1 MLDNI
6 TNYTHTP
13 IKIIKSFYL
22 LIISILK
29 TLSSN
34 YVPLLVVACAI
45 FYLFTFLSKRKL
57 ILPCNDCENGSW
69 WYKCKPNT
77 GFGTATCSEYIYIT
91 NISDD
96 LYKLIIGG
104 PDKLLKAILML
115 VTHST
120 NVLKKSV
127 QFFDETTKILSLL
140 VPHWLLFKYIIN
152 PVTKALFSGFDKVR
166 YELDKFS
173 CAFTIPIV
181 NEKLDLCKA
190 IVTGIKFLLNII
202 EFVFETILD
211 LLDIVIS
218 YIFGF
223 IKKYIF
229 SGLIKI
235 ISGSIKFITGNIL
248 NVFSKFGELLNEIKK
263 PFNVIFD
270 IPLHKYLILV
280 IDYIISIIIEYI
292 PGGSIIKN
300 IPSIII
306 GLALLPLILTIVV
319 PIIGATIALFT
330 LIKSLIFA
338 ILGLDDND
346 DFIFLFKYLFNF
358 IKSIFGS
365 LFNQKMNNKS

>member
-1 MLDNI
+1 MLDNSV
-6 TNYTHTP
+6 NYFQIP
-13 IKIIKSFYL
+13 IKISKSFYL

-34 YVPLLVVACAI
+34 YIPLLIVACAI
-45 FYLFTFLSKRKL
+45 FYVLTFLSKRKL
-57 ILPCNDCENGSW
+57 ILPCSDCENGSW
-69 WYKCKPNT
+69 WYKCKKNT
-77 GFGTATCSEYIYIT
+77 GFGTNTCSEYTYIT
-91 NISDD
+91 DISQD
-96 LYKLIIGG
+96 LYKLITGG

-115 VTHST
+115 ITHST

-140 VPHWLLFKYIIN
+140 MPHWLLFKYIVH
-152 PVTKALFSGFDKVR
+152 PVTKAIFSGFDNVKNA
-166 YELDKFS
+166 LDNFS
-173 CAFTIPIV
+173 CPFTIPVV

-202 EFVFETILD
+202 EIAFETILD
-211 LLDIVIS
+211 LIDLVIS
-218 YIFGF
+218 YIFSF

-235 ISGSIKFITGNIL
+235 ISGAIKFITSNIL

-263 PFNVIFD
+263 PFNIIFD
-270 IPLHKYLILV
+270 IPFHKYFILV
-280 IDYIISIIIEYI
+280 IDYIISTIIDII

-319 PIIGATIALFT
+319 PLIGSTIALIA
-330 LIKSLIFA
+330 LIKSIIFA

-346 DFIFLFKYLFNF
+346 DFIFLFKYIFNF
-358 IKSIFGS
+358 TINFFGN
-365 LFNQKMNNKS
+365 LFSKKD